1 VRNYNVAV
9 SEEGGQVVFL
19 HKIVPGGAD
28 KSYGIHVAELAGL
41 PRSVINR
48 AQEILSTLEA
58 EARAAKSREEIA
70 VQQLTFLPTTNP
82 LIEELKNLEIDSLAP
97 LEALNK
103 LYEWQQRLKRA
114 QEDPE
119 D

>member
-9 SEEGGQVVFL
+9 SEEGGQVIFL

-58 EARAAKSREEIA
+58 DAREMQTREEIA
-70 VQQLTFLPTTNP
+70 VQQLSFLPASNP
-82 LIEELKNLEIDSLAP
+82 LIEELKDLEIDGLAP

-114 QEDPE
+114 QGDAEE
-119 D
+119 